1 MRSPVRLSAAAS
13 IAALWLCLVPAA
25 IAQNQS
31 PAPGSASPPQ
41 NTNPAAGITDKQLDA
56 VAAAAKNV
64 ASLKTQYRQKLQ
76 TAAPADHQKI
86 ADEAQ
91 SALEKAVTDQGITVE
106 DYQSILEVAQ
116 TNPEVRA
123 KLLQRIDASGSSE
136 GGDSG
141 SGSED

>member
-13 IAALWLCLVPAA
+13 LAALWLCLAPAA
-25 IAQNQS
+25 IAQDQS
-31 PAPGSASPPQ
+31 PAPDSANPPH
-41 NTNPAAGITDKQLDA
+41 NTNPAANITDQQLDA

-64 ASLKTQYRQKLQ
+64 ASLKTQYRQKLR
-76 TAAPADHQKI
+76 TAAPADHEKI

-91 SALEKAVTDQGITVE
+91 AALEKAVTDQGITVE

-136 GGDSG
+136 GDDSG